1 MEKKQTFEEKMKEL
15 ETIITSLENGEFTLN
30 EAIEEYT
37 KAMKLVRDCDAELK
51 SVEERISKIVKETE
65 EDFNIEE

>member
-30 EAIEEYT
+30 ESIEEYT

-51 SVEERISKIVKETE
+51 NVEERISKIVKETE
-65 EDFNIEE
+65 EDFKIEE